1 MWAGFLTLF
10 LSVSASASVAGVS
23 VNFIGNFIGNF
34 NGASGKAV
42 ECRGELRAIEML
54 DLYEARRFYQLREIP
69 QKHQFRTEVSDAILR
84 LEKLWNPRSE
94 TTSTIQD
101 VDVVLKQF
109 YSRMRFIPKG
119 RHFKLINDTRIPI
132 VPRNCRVIQIAVF
145 DRSGRLHVDRHYFN
159 KLDARNKTVLLLH
172 SELTSQRNSFTRGDS
187 EEIRKFLGS
196 LFSNRPPR
204 PRFWDLPATG
214 YYECRSTA
222 SKPAFEFYVYPAS
235 RSRHLGYVASF
246 KQLGEAPALGRVAA
260 PFEDAKLFYGLQN
273 AKAHVVIKAP
283 LYSQTRRDKRTV
295 IIAKAK
301 ATNQISVAV
310 EQPGSSK
317 KIFRSF
323 GTCEFK

>member
-1 MWAGFLTLF
+1 MWIGFLSLL
-10 LSVSASASVAGVS
+10 LSVSASASSALAS
-23 VNFIGNFIGNF
+23 QLAFSPNY

-42 ECRGELRAIEML
+42 ECRGELRHVEML
-54 DLYEARRFYQLREIP
+54 DLYEARRFRRLREIP
-69 QKHQFRTEVSDAILR
+69 QKHQFRTEVSDAIVR

-94 TTSTIQD
+94 SNSTLQD
-101 VDVVLKQF
+101 VDTLLKQF

-119 RHFKLINDTRIPI
+119 RHFKLITDTRIPI

-145 DRSGRLHVDRHYFN
+145 DRNGRTHIDRHYFN

-172 SELTSQRNSFTRGDS
+172 SELASHRNSYTRTDS

-196 LFSNRPPR
+196 LFSNHPPR
-204 PRFWDLPATG
+204 PRFWDLPTTG
-214 YYECRSTA
+214 YFECRSLNA
-222 SKPAFEFYVYPAS
+222 KPPFEFYVYPAS

-246 KQLGEAPALGRVAA
+246 KQLGEVPALGRVAA

-273 AKAHVVIKAP
+273 QKSHVVIRAP

-295 IIAKAK
+295 VIAKAK
-301 ATNQISVAV
+301 GSNQVSVSV
-310 EQPGSSK
+310 EQPGSVK